1 MQRLKDKYFM
11 RSLFTGA
18 VLLVVSYV
26 IQTYAVAFANAS
38 ASNSV
43 TDIILSNTPV
53 FDVDVFF
60 VYGVVLLVIVITA
73 VCVSKVERA
82 PFVFKSLALFT
93 VIRSFFVSLTHINP
107 YPQEVAITS
116 NIITRLFPSIFTGKD
131 LFFSGHTGVPFLMAL
146 IFWDN
151 VLLRTIFLGFSI
163 MFAIVVLLGHLHYS
177 IDVAAAYFITFTI
190 FTIAKSFFKKDW
202 QWLRGD

>member
-1 MQRLKDKYFM
+1 MQRFKNKFFV
-11 RSLFTGA
+11 RSLFVGA
-18 VLLVVSYV
+18 VFLVVSYV

-53 FDVDVFF
+53 YDVDVFF
-60 VYGVVLLVIVITA
+60 VYGVVLLVIVITV
-73 VCVSKVERA
+73 VCVSKVERT

-107 YPQEVAITS
+107 YPQKVTIAS

-151 VLLRTIFLGFSI
+151 VLLRTIFLAFSI
-163 MFAIVVLLGHLHYS
+163 MFAVVVLLGHLHYS

-190 FTIAKSFFKKDW
+190 FTIAKTFFKKDW
-202 QWLRGD
+202 VWLHGG